1 LRWRTATGEF
11 VPLEQFIAIAEQS
24 GLIVA
29 VGSWVLRTAL
39 AAQRELVT
47 RGFPLRMAVNVS
59 PVQFRQPGF
68 LDIVRDA
75 IAENSIDPGQ
85 LELEI
90 TESVALSGW
99 TQTIERMHAIKAL
112 GALIAIDDFGTGFSS
127 LNYLARLPADC
138 LKIDRSFVHAL
149 DNQHSGTPIAAMVIQ
164 LGKQLGMRV
173 LAEGVEDHEQLQT
186 LVDLGCHEAQ
196 GMVYAPAM
204 AQQDLLLWLGN
215 RER

>member
-1 LRWRTATGEF
+1 MRWRTAAGRF

-29 VGSWVLRTAL
+29 LGRWVLRTAL
-39 AAQRELVT
+39 AAQRDLVA

-59 PVQFRQPGF
+59 PVQFRQPAF
-68 LDIVRDA
+68 LDVVRAA
-75 IAENSIDPGQ
+75 IADNSTDPGL

-99 TQTIERMHAIKAL
+99 GQTIERMQAIKAL
-112 GALIAIDDFGTGFSS
+112 GARIAIDDFGTGFSS
-127 LNYLARLPADC
+127 LSYLARLPADC

-149 DNQHSGTPIAAMVIQ
+149 DNQLSGTPIAAMVIQ

-173 LAEGVEDHEQLQT
+173 LAEGVEDWMQLQT

-196 GMVYAPAM
+196 GLVYSPAM
-204 AQQDLLLWLGN
+204 ALPDLLDWLDN